1 MLHLRTELL
10 ATLLLAVVLVTAG
23 CTSST
28 SQGGGGSAGYGAL
41 QTYTDPDHLFSVA
54 KPTFW
59 AVTVGDDVQVKAPAP
74 DAARVVF
81 RPLFLSG
88 SYREATAPAI
98 ANYLVGRDAQQVSGF
113 VITSVREATDG
124 SMLEIVASYDRSATP
139 MTGVYT
145 IFVDS
150 PYAMFT
156 GYEAS
161 RATFSNNEPLLR
173 SIAASFDILQPAS
186 SGRATPTPLASG
198 LGPLHEAQLNG
209 GVTMRIPAGWSP
221 QVFPYCAGLIAA
233 DPQNAR
239 GVIFLNGLHKD
250 PGTTLPPGVSPEDYL
265 TIYLPQD
272 FSTVSDVRILS
283 HEDTD
288 ISALNTGSVT
298 AKAMRVSFSN
308 SGTPTTGSFMVGT
321 SQVGGEYFT
330 AVEYLWG
337 IYAPTTSW
345 EADAPVLLES
355 FFSIDYSQATIAGCK
370 NILAASWGAGS
381 RSGGSG
387 GSSGSDARDQQLKD
401 WYAKQENED
410 IFMEKFTDYTLNRD
424 RVYNP
429 ETDQVYT
436 VDQNFYQYYDTHR
449 EQYRQQNMEQ
459 LTDTQFRSH
468 VALDGNLHIEPNT

>member
-1 MLHLRTELL
+1 MVHLRTVSLAAVLL
-10 ATLLLAVVLVTAG
+10 ALVIASAG
-23 CTSST
+23 CTSS
-28 SQGGGGSAGYGAL
+28 SNQGGGTTGYGPL
-41 QTYTDPDHLFSVA
+41 QTYSDQDHLFSVQ
-54 KPTFW
+54 KPPTW
-59 AVTVGDDVQVKAPAP
+59 TVTVGDDVQVKAPA
-74 DAARVVF
+74 DGTRVVF

-88 SYREATAPAI
+88 SYRDASASAI

-113 VITSVREATDG
+113 AITSVRETTDG
-124 SMLEIVASYDRSATP
+124 SMLELVASYDRSGTP

-173 SIAASFDILQPAS
+173 SIAGSFEVLQPAS
-186 SGRATPTPLASG
+186 SGAATSATVGSS
-198 LGPLHEAQLNG
+198 LGPLSERQLDG
-209 GVTMRIPAGWSP
+209 GVTMKIPAGWSP
-221 QVFPYCAGLIAA
+221 QVFPLCSGLIAA
-233 DPQNAR
+233 DPRNTR
-239 GVIFLNGLHKD
+239 GVVFLNGLHKD
-250 PGTTLPPGVSPEDYL
+250 PGATLPPGVSPEDYL
-265 TIYLPQD
+265 TTYLRQD
-272 FSTVSDVRILS
+272 FSTISDVRILS
-283 HEDTD
+283 YEDTD
-288 ISALNTGSVT
+288 LSALNSGSVT
-298 AKAMRVSFSN
+298 AKAMRISFSN

-321 SQVGGEYFT
+321 SQVGGGYFT

-337 IYAPTTSW
+337 VYAPTSAW

-355 FFSIDYSQATIAGCK
+355 FFSIDYSQATIAGCR
-370 NILAASWGAGS
+370 NVLAASWGAGS

-387 GSSGSDARDQQLKD
+387 GSSGSDAREKQLED

-449 EQYRQQNMEQ
+449 EQYKQQNMEQ

-468 VALDGNLHIEPNT
+468 VALDGNLHIEPNA